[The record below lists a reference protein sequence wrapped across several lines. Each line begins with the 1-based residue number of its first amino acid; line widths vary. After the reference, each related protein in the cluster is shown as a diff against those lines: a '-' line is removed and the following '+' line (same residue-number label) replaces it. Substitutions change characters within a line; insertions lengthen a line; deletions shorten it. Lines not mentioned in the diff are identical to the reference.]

1 MPKSHSSVQAV
12 KDQAKQTVTNAV
24 ANPWIE
30 RFARFGY
37 AAKGMVYII
46 VGLLAIEVALGL
58 GGKVTDSEGALQA
71 IMIQPFGKVLL
82 LGIAFGLVGY
92 VLGCLVQAIVDPAT
106 QETDTQRVV
115 QRLGYA
121 LSGLSYAGLAIA
133 AAKMIIGLKSSK
145 GNSSVDW
152 TARLL
157 SKPFGCWLV
166 VLVGIVVIV
175 VGFSYFYRAYTT
187 EFLDQFDVLEM
198 SKIEL
203 FWATHLGR
211 FGMSARGSI
220 FGVIG
225 IYLIQAALRFDP
237 EEAKGLGGA
246 LKAIAQQ
253 PFGLFLLGV
262 IAVGLIAYGIYE
274 IVLARYRRIV
284 QI

>member
-1 MPKSHSSVQAV
+1 MPKSHSSVQTV

-37 AAKGMVYII
+37 AAKGVVYII
-46 VGLLAIEVALGL
+46 VGLLATEVALGL
-58 GGKVTDSEGALQA
+58 GGQVTDSEGALQA

-82 LGIAFGLVGY
+82 LGIALGLVGY
-92 VLGCLVQAIVDPAT
+92 VLWCLVQAIVDPES
-106 QETDTQRVV
+106 QGTDTQRVL

-121 LSGLSYAGLAIA
+121 LSALSYAGLTLA
-133 AAKMIIGLKSSK
+133 AAKMIIGLKNSK

-157 SKPFGCWLV
+157 SQPFGRWLV
-166 VLVGIVVIV
+166 VLVGVTVIG

-187 EFLDQFDVLEM
+187 EFLNQFDVLEM

-211 FGMSARGSI
+211 LGMSARGSI
-220 FGVIG
+220 SGVIG
-225 IYLIQAALRFDP
+225 IFLTQAALRFNP

-253 PFGLFLLGV
+253 PYGLFLLGI
-262 IAVGLIAYGIYE
+262 IAIGLIAYGIYE

>member
-1 MPKSHSSVQAV
+1 MPKSHSSVQTV

-24 ANPWIE
+24 ANPWID

-37 AAKGMVYII
+37 AAKGVVHII
-46 VGLLAIEVALGL
+46 VGLLATEVALGL
-58 GGKVTDSEGALQA
+58 GGQVTDSEGALQA

-82 LGIAFGLVGY
+82 LGIALGLVGY
-92 VLGCLVQAIVDPAT
+92 VLWCLVQAIVDPES
-106 QETDTQRVV
+106 QGTDTQRVL

-121 LSGLSYAGLAIA
+121 LSALSYAGLTLA
-133 AAKMIIGLKSSK
+133 AAKMIIGLKNSK

-157 SKPFGCWLV
+157 SQPFGRWLV
-166 VLVGIVVIV
+166 VLVGVTVIG

-211 FGMSARGSI
+211 LGMSARGSI
-220 FGVIG
+220 SGVIG
-225 IYLIQAALRFDP
+225 IFLTQAALRFNP

-253 PFGLFLLGV
+253 PYGLFLLGI
-262 IAVGLIAYGIYE
+262 IAIGLIAYGIYE

>member
-1 MPKSHSSVQAV
+1 MPKSHSSVQTV
-12 KDQAKQTVTNAV
+12 KDQAKQTLTNAV

-37 AAKGMVYII
+37 AAKGVVYII
-46 VGLLAIEVALGL
+46 VGLLATEVALGL
-58 GGKVTDSEGALQA
+58 GGQVTDSEGALQA

-82 LGIAFGLVGY
+82 LGIALGLVGY
-92 VLGCLVQAIVDPAT
+92 VLWCLVQAIVDPES
-106 QETDTQRVV
+106 QGTDTQRVL

-121 LSGLSYAGLAIA
+121 LSALSYAGLTLA
-133 AAKMIIGLKSSK
+133 AAKMIIGLKNSK

-157 SKPFGCWLV
+157 SQPFGRWLV
-166 VLVGIVVIV
+166 VLVGVTVIG

-211 FGMSARGSI
+211 LGMSARGSI
-220 FGVIG
+220 SGVIG
-225 IYLIQAALRFDP
+225 IFLTQAALRFNP

-253 PFGLFLLGV
+253 PYGLFLLGI
-262 IAVGLIAYGIYE
+262 IAIGLIAYGIYE

>member
-1 MPKSHSSVQAV
+1 MPKSHSAVQAV
-12 KDQAKQTVTNAV
+12 KYQAKQTVTKAV

-37 AAKGMVYII
+37 AAKGVVYII
-46 VGLLAIEVALGL
+46 VGLLATEVALGL
-58 GGKVTDSEGALQA
+58 GGQVTDSEGALQA

-82 LGIAFGLVGY
+82 LGIALGLVGY
-92 VLGCLVQAIVDPAT
+92 VLWCLVQAIVDPES
-106 QETDTQRVV
+106 QGTDTQRVL

-121 LSGLSYAGLAIA
+121 LSALSYAGLTLA
-133 AAKMIIGLKSSK
+133 AAKMIIGLKNSK

-157 SKPFGCWLV
+157 SQPFGRWLV
-166 VLVGIVVIV
+166 VLVGVTVIV

-211 FGMSARGSI
+211 LGMSARGSI
-220 FGVIG
+220 SGVIG
-225 IYLIQAALRFDP
+225 IFLTQAALRFNP

-246 LKAIAQQ
+246 LKVIAQQ
-253 PFGLFLLGV
+253 PYGLFLLGI

>member
-1 MPKSHSSVQAV
+1 MPKSDSSVQAV
-12 KDQAKQTVTNAV
+12 KEQAKQTVTKAV

-71 IMIQPFGKVLL
+71 IMMQPFGKVLL
-82 LGIAFGLVGY
+82 LGIALGLVGY
-92 VLGCLVQAIVDPAT
+92 VLWCLVQAVVDPES
-106 QETDTQRVV
+106 QETDTQRVI

-121 LSGLSYAGLAIA
+121 LSGLSYAGLALA
-133 AAKMIIGLKSSK
+133 AAKMIIGLKNSK

-157 SKPFGCWLV
+157 SEPFGRWLV
-166 VLVGIVVIV
+166 VLAGVVVIV

-187 EFLDQFDVLEM
+187 EFLAQFNVPEM

-211 FGMSARGSI
+211 FGMSTRGSI

-253 PFGLFLLGV
+253 PFGLFFLGV

-274 IVLARYRRIV
+274 IVLARYRQIV
-284 QI
+284 QN